1 MDGYDSRSR
10 FILIIRLIDN
20 AKVVG
25 RESINLFDNRY
36 FDVSCTFRSSSCCCI
51 INRRIKYKVTFEVTA
66 FGGKHSEKKITEGI
80 IENGAHF
87 YGSINS
93 LLIFSPLC
101 LLQKA

>member
-66 FGGKHSEKKITEGI
+66 FGGKHSEKEI
-80 IENGAHF
+80 IFADILSTVLAPKGLMA
-87 YGSINS
+87 SQR
-93 LLIFSPLC
+93 L
-101 LLQKA
+101 